1 VTGFYSSGNTFLKTG
16 DFGDVICT
24 GGALSGTDREESRG
38 GVSFSPR
45 NVPEFCGEVFVLSF
59 NDSGVAPSK
68 VLSANVTKQTAN
80 VLYTDKSIVQ
90 AGWAQLSFQSGGIT
104 GWTGLPLTGFAAT
117 SLLNQ
122 AQNGNYGYTAA
133 HRW

>member
-1 VTGFYSSGNTFLKTG
+1 
-16 DFGDVICT
+16 
-24 GGALSGTDREESRG
+24 
-38 GVSFSPR
+38 
-45 NVPEFCGEVFVLSF
+45 
-59 NDSGVAPSK
+59 